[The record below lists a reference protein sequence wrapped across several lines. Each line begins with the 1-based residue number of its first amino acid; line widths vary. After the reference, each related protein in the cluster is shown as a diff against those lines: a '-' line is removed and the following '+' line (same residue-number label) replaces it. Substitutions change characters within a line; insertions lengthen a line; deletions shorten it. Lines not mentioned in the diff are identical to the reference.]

1 MIIII
6 IYMYKKIFWAD
17 RSRICRRVCL
27 ARFPYQKRDNCGLRP
42 KLPAKSLKFSHR
54 CCASI
59 CSEVYTYGWGWGRI
73 FLFYLFLRLLS
84 SLSSPEKFSLL
95 NLRRVALPLTSSSP
109 SPLQS
114 FLLYF
119 KSLKGIRSSLLNCG
133 WIAALLIVS
142 VNESAIHPLKWV
154 IH

>member
-6 IYMYKKIFWAD
+6 IYMYKKYFGQTAAVFAEGSAW
-17 RSRICRRVCL
+17 RVFLTKKGTIAGCAPSCQL
-27 ARFPYQKRDNCGLRP
+27 SHWNSATDVVRVF
-42 KLPAKSLKFSHR
+42 AVKFIHMD
-54 CCASI
+54 
-59 CSEVYTYGWGWGRI
+59 EDGGG
-73 FLFYLFLRLLS
+73 FFFFYLFLRFLS

-95 NLRRVALPLTSSSP
+95 NLRRVAFPLTSSSP

>member
-1 MIIII
+1 
-6 IYMYKKIFWAD
+6 MYKKIFWAD

-59 CSEVYTYGWGWGRI
+59 CSEVYTYGWGWRRI
-73 FLFYLFLRLLS
+73 FLFYLFLRFLS
-84 SLSSPEKFSLL
+84 SLSLFPWKVFPPEFTTRCVPLDFFSPPF
-95 NLRRVALPLTSSSP
+95 

-119 KSLKGIRSSLLNCG
+119 KSLKGIRSNFLNCG